1 MARYAYDNRHKAD
14 SRRWRSGDFHEFRQ
28 YRCIAVT
35 CKTREVMN
43 VSRLEYGLIIV
54 LVVSIAE
61 NAGTAG
67 ADSGNVRGTE
77 RAKFIERIGLTENHD
92 RGELVVDHN
101 RSSVKALP
109 AIRVNRV
116 SVVVWIVAMAM
127 MVGRSVA
134 TPNMQVGAGIHRTG
148 YRNANGHPKI
158 TSKSG

>member
-1 MARYAYDNRHKAD
+1 M
-14 SRRWRSGDFHEFRQ
+14 
-28 YRCIAVT
+28 
-35 CKTREVMN
+35 
-43 VSRLEYGLIIV
+43 IIV
-54 LVVSIAE
+54 LVASIAE

-67 ADSGNVRGTE
+67 TNSGNVRGAE
-77 RAKFIERIGLTENHD
+77 RAKFIERIGLAENHD

-116 SVVVWIVAMAM
+116 SVVVWIAAMAI

-148 YRNANGHPKI
+148 YRNANGHPEI
-158 TSKSG
+158 PSKSG